1 MKTIAVFFGGNSTEH
16 DVSCITGVLTTN
28 GIDKSKY
35 KVIPVYIA
43 RTGEWYTGK
52 TLNDVSLLKK
62 PNVKTLDRVAFIGGD
77 NALYRLKK
85 GKVKKIDNVSAGVVC
100 LHGVNGEDGAL
111 RGYLN
116 MCGVAVVGAD
126 LAPSSVA
133 MDKIYTKL
141 VLKALGIKT
150 LPYAI
155 YDDDIPIENFE
166 EKLGYPIIV
175 KPVSQGSSIGV
186 NKATDRKELIKSIN
200 KAKKFDD
207 KILLEKCAEDF
218 YEINCAV
225 YSDEH
230 GVNVSACE
238 MPKTNNNFLTFE
250 DKYLGGERLFPA
262 PISEKISS
270 KIQSIAKKIYTDM
283 YFSGVIR
290 VDFIVS
296 GEVFV
301 NEINSVPGSMA
312 YYLFADTL
320 TGLSEMLDELIERR

>member
-141 VLKALGIKT
+141 T
-150 LPYAI
+150 
-155 YDDDIPIENFE
+155 
-166 EKLGYPIIV
+166 
-175 KPVSQGSSIGV
+175 
-186 NKATDRKELIKSIN
+186 
-200 KAKKFDD
+200 
-207 KILLEKCAEDF
+207 
-218 YEINCAV
+218 
-225 YSDEH
+225 
-230 GVNVSACE
+230 
-238 MPKTNNNFLTFE
+238 
-250 DKYLGGERLFPA
+250 
-262 PISEKISS
+262 IS
-270 KIQSIAKKIYTDM
+270 Y
-283 YFSGVIR
+283 
-290 VDFIVS
+290 
-296 GEVFV
+296 
-301 NEINSVPGSMA
+301 
-312 YYLFADTL
+312 
-320 TGLSEMLDELIERR
+320 